1 MIYLAIGII
10 AIGAYALIVMVDE
23 ALSLVEKETPKRI
36 EGPHFAGQK
45 GYGHDITDLMAE
57 TYRYENRQVWE

>member
-23 ALSLVEKETPKRI
+23 ALALAEKEPPKRI
-36 EGPHFAGQK
+36 EGPHFAG
-45 GYGHDITDLMAE
+45 YGQDITDVMADE
-57 TYRYENRQVWE
+57 YRYENRQVWE